1 MTRTAEEGG
10 WQRNGSALCVWALF
24 SAGLSKQCAW
34 ERVALV
40 QCVGCEGQCVS
51 FGITIWIISSS
62 YRKWE
67 GITVMTH
74 PLPSDISFCLL
85 RPLVSRQ
92 WRSAT
97 LHWRRSNFKHRLYHV
112 FRLVERS
119 RKWLEHRLVWD
130 KTQNLLHL
138 GWKASWRKIIRPLRA
153 KENNTQ
159 MDLAEMWSS
168 LWEEPVSKT
177 VISTQIRYEQCNK
190 YNTNWPIKALCQ
202 WYLLHVKCLIVR
214 LAS

>member
-1 MTRTAEEGG
+1 LLPLLIVLYRSINGRYPMARPAEEGG
-10 WQRNGSALCVWALF
+10 WQRNGSTLCIWSLF
-24 SAGLSKQCAW
+24 SAGLSKQYAW
-34 ERVALV
+34 EQVALV

-97 LHWRRSNFKHRLYHV
+97 AHWRRS
-112 FRLVERS
+112 
-119 RKWLEHRLVWD
+119 
-130 KTQNLLHL
+130 
-138 GWKASWRKIIRPLRA
+138 
-153 KENNTQ
+153 
-159 MDLAEMWSS
+159 
-168 LWEEPVSKT
+168 
-177 VISTQIRYEQCNK
+177 
-190 YNTNWPIKALCQ
+190 
-202 WYLLHVKCLIVR
+202 
-214 LAS
+214 

>member
-1 MTRTAEEGG
+1 MNWHVHVIAGNTSILQNNRNCSSVNNVQIASEGLVTFSLLTFHCYLYWSTFIVPLMEGPMARTAEDGG
-10 WQRNGSALCVWALF
+10 WQRNGSTLCIWSLF
-24 SAGLSKQCAW
+24 SAGLSKQYAW
-34 ERVALV
+34 ERVAVV

-97 LHWRRSNFKHRLYHV
+97 VHWRSVTSNIAYIMF
-112 FRLVERS
+112 
-119 RKWLEHRLVWD
+119 
-130 KTQNLLHL
+130 L
-138 GWKASWRKIIRPLRA
+138 G
-153 KENNTQ
+153 
-159 MDLAEMWSS
+159 
-168 LWEEPVSKT
+168 
-177 VISTQIRYEQCNK
+177 
-190 YNTNWPIKALCQ
+190 
-202 WYLLHVKCLIVR
+202 
-214 LAS
+214 